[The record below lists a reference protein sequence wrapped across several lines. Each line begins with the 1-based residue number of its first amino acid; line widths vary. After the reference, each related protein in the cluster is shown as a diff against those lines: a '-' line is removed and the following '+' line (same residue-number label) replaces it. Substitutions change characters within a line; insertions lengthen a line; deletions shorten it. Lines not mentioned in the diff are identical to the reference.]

1 MRFPPSGC
9 KEPCRKCH
17 GAALTPGRSKVA
29 CCDGVPKCASV
40 CVRWQRGRERD
51 GRRAGLSLA
60 CSHQILGGWTGE
72 TVWHRR
78 GDFASLAAAVPLPL
92 SACLPACACMCVRA
106 CCSTYSSLLSP
117 KLRSRSPSLHAIP
130 LPHSTHPTLL
140 LLTHPL
146 ITPSLSL
153 HTLGLAITRPKFTAD
168 VHLFI
173 FLFTS
178 IAIAILFRPLTKRT
192 LRSSAPAVSKRPPG
206 RLQQTCRAN
215 PRFSINKISVS

>member
-1 MRFPPSGC
+1 MPWGSADAWSVKSRVLRWCAQMCVCVCEMAAREGERRPARWSLARLFPSNLGRVDWRDCLAP
-9 KEPCRKCH
+9 
-17 GAALTPGRSKVA
+17 PGRLCFS
-29 CCDGVPKCASV
+29 CCCGP
-40 CVRWQRGRERD
+40 
-51 GRRAGLSLA
+51 
-60 CSHQILGGWTGE
+60 
-72 TVWHRR
+72 
-78 GDFASLAAAVPLPL
+78 FALV
-92 SACLPACACMCVRA
+92 CLPACLCVYVCEA

>member
-92 SACLPACACMCVRA
+92 SACLPACACMCVRLA
-106 CCSTYSSLLSP
+106 ALP
-117 KLRSRSPSLHAIP
+117 ILRFSHLNFALAARPYTLFPSLTQPI
-130 LPHSTHPTLL
+130 
-140 LLTHPL
+140 
-146 ITPSLSL
+146 
-153 HTLGLAITRPKFTAD
+153 R
-168 VHLFI
+168 LF
-173 FLFTS
+173 S
-178 IAIAILFRPLTKRT
+178 YSHIL
-192 LRSSAPAVSKRPPG
+192 
-206 RLQQTCRAN
+206 
-215 PRFSINKISVS
+215 